1 MNMQIGHCPASWQ
14 EFSDQMK
21 FRPFVSLSVSERSD
35 IPPDLISQRPAV
47 CPQRTSPLS
56 SPELQFLTAAAGFEK
71 TGVDRFSSNC
81 MRTFNSS
88 HSRRVIRPQPRMAR
102 IDALAPRI
110 YNHDVGRNYLGSV
123 SAARASSPLLNT
135 STDKSKEKDLHSR
148 RTNDPSITLES
159 PLQSHAL
166 KSSAI
171 APRMRPPHLC
181 MTSLVSRSAYL
192 VDKTCLTL
200 NRYCRVAYAHGQIQ
214 QHPNHQTTLALGS
227 SSLSFPPA
235 QSKKLFGCPQCRYL
249 TDRKN
254 NLKRH
259 VLTMHQ
265 ECTKNLECCGISF
278 RNKASLRDHV
288 LIFHSG
294 GYMCRYCGRNFCRKA
309 LLKRHLSVHSG
320 QKDFVCSL
328 CDYATSHK
336 SNLERHKKV
345 HERCSDTL
353 RSCHSGDNQHE
364 ESSRAH
370 DQLCDCVVFMR
381 NSRNF
386 PFMCNVNGKVSTTLG
401 MPCESVERVGLFASG
416 LTDSA
421 VEDSL
426 MKASSVQ
433 HAMRRRRRRSDQQE
447 LDECMRE
454 HNKNPTDTTEHLG
467 SDDVD
472 DDDDGRSTASEFI
485 NVVDLVG

>member
-1 MNMQIGHCPASWQ
+1 MNMQIGHCPGNWQ
-14 EFSDQMK
+14 KFSDQMK
-21 FRPFVSLSVSERSD
+21 FRPFASLSISDRSD
-35 IPPDLISQRPAV
+35 IPSDLINQRPV
-47 CPQRTSPLS
+47 CPQHTSPLS
-56 SPELQFLTAAAGFEK
+56 SPELQFLTAAGFGK
-71 TGVDRFSSNC
+71 PAGVDRFSSNS

-88 HSRRVIRPQPRMAR
+88 HSRRIIRPQPRMAR
-102 IDALAPRI
+102 IDVLAPRI

-123 SAARASSPLLNT
+123 SVARASSPLLNT
-135 STDKSKEKDLHSR
+135 STEKSKEKDLHAT
-148 RTNDPSITLES
+148 RTNDPSITLQS
-159 PLQSHAL
+159 PQPRAL

-171 APRMRPPHLC
+171 APRLRPPHLC

-200 NRYCRVAYAHGQIQ
+200 NRYCRVAYAHGQVH
-214 QHPNHQTTLALGS
+214 QHQDHQSALALG

-265 ECTKNLECCGISF
+265 ECTKNLECCGVSF

-353 RSCHSGDNQHE
+353 RSCHSDDNQHE
-364 ESSRAH
+364 ECPRPH
-370 DQLCDCVVFMR
+370 DQLCDCAVFMR

-401 MPCESVERVGLFASG
+401 MPRESVEKVELFASAHG
-416 LTDSA
+416 LTNSA
-421 VEDSL
+421 VED
-426 MKASSVQ
+426 SVQ
-433 HAMRRRRRRSDQQE
+433 HAMRRRRRKRSDQQE

-454 HNKNPTDTTEHLG
+454 HDKNPTDTTEHLG
-467 SDDVD
+467 SDDVVEDD
-472 DDDDGRSTASEFI
+472 DDDDGDRSTASEFI